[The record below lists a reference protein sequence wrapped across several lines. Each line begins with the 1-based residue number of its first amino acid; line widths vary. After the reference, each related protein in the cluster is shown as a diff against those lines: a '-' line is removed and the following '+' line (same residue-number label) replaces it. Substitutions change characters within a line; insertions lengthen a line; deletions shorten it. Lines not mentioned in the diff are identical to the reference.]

1 MSRINKKTLTAYLS
15 WAIDRDITVEKWT
28 TLSGGIHQNL
38 HIYTRSNIGKQEYV
52 IRVMP
57 FARNNMLPYDM
68 QTEYFALKD
77 LEKVELSTPRVWGL
91 DLAGQFLGQAV
102 FAMEFVE
109 GTSVLDAVSDSPKKI
124 PRLFAE
130 AIWKMNQVSPDQVPS
145 VAIKDP
151 NPQGIS
157 NPLSWVQNQ
166 LPLSQ
171 LPHLLTKAYDFL
183 KREKPEK
190 LPRKVFGNGDV
201 GPQNFI
207 CRPENVIAIIDW
219 EFVGFNDPLRELML
233 LHTWPEGKPFLK
245 EYPIDRIYCEIAGI
259 DPEILHWYEM
269 LSNVSGWIYSFK
281 GGQMNRA
288 KIFESRLEEAL

>member
-1 MSRINKKTLTAYLS
+1 M
-15 WAIDRDITVEKWT
+15 
-28 TLSGGIHQNL
+28 
-38 HIYTRSNIGKQEYV
+38 
-52 IRVMP
+52 
-57 FARNNMLPYDM
+57 
-68 QTEYFALKD
+68 
-77 LEKVELSTPRVWGL
+77 
-91 DLAGQFLGQAV
+91 
-102 FAMEFVE
+102 E
-109 GTSVLDAVSDSPKKI
+109 GTSVLDAVSDSPTEI

-130 AIWKMNQVSPDQVPS
+130 AIWKMNQISPDQVPS

-157 NPLSWVQNQ
+157 NPLSWIQNQ

-233 LHTWPEGKPFLK
+233 LHTWPEEKPFLQ

-259 DPEILHWYEM
+259 DPGILHWYEM
-269 LSNVSGWIYSFK
+269 LSNVIGWIYSSK
-281 GGQMNRA
+281 DGQMNRA
-288 KIFESRLEEAL
+288 KVFESCLEEAL

>member
-38 HIYTRSNIGKQEYV
+38 HIYTRSNTGKQEYV

-77 LEKVELSTPRVWGL
+77 LEKVDLSTPKVWGL
-91 DLAGQFLGQAV
+91 DLEGQFLGQAV

-109 GTSVLDAVSDSPKKI
+109 GISVLDAASDSPKEI
-124 PRLFAE
+124 PRLFTE
-130 AIWKMNQVSPDQVPS
+130 AIWKMNQISPDQVPS
-145 VAIKDP
+145 VATKDP

-171 LPHLLTKAYDFL
+171 LPHLRIGTVFSSARTIPRYSCESDD
-183 KREKPEK
+183 RETIQTGSGTRAVPGCVHSGRAECC
-190 LPRKVFGNGDV
+190 
-201 GPQNFI
+201 PQGTGTSRRDRYN
-207 CRPENVIAIIDW
+207 P
-219 EFVGFNDPLRELML
+219 PHHHRE
-233 LHTWPEGKPFLK
+233 
-245 EYPIDRIYCEIAGI
+245 R
-259 DPEILHWYEM
+259 
-269 LSNVSGWIYSFK
+269 
-281 GGQMNRA
+281 
-288 KIFESRLEEAL
+288 